1 MFFWKAWRNNMNKN
15 IGICVDMQSESQRL
29 LAKQVC
35 DYLQEKTDKNPVVFY
50 DTSGPVSFDF
60 KTSVLNIEQL
70 WGFCGIVLNTSLK
83 MIKRIANK
91 TSEIKSYY
99 VPTTENHIDPVFL
112 MSIND
117 DFTILAQSGEIEER
131 IKRIIGNNVKIKV
144 FDGVENLV
152 RGLT

>member
-1 MFFWKAWRNNMNKN
+1 MNKN
-15 IGICVDMQSESQRL
+15 VGICVDMQSESQRL

-35 DYLQEKTDKNPVVFY
+35 DYLQEKTNMNPVIFY
-50 DTSGPVSFDF
+50 DPSGPVSFDF
-60 KTSVLNIEQL
+60 KTSVLNVEQL

-83 MIKRIANK
+83 MIARVANK

-99 VPTTENHIDPVFL
+99 VPTTDDHIDPVFV

-117 DFTILAQSGEIEER
+117 DFTILAQSGEIEETL
-131 IKRIIGNNVKIKV
+131 KRIIGDNLKIKV

-152 RGLT
+152 RSLT